1 MSEVTEGGSEVVV
14 NFYRLI
20 CREKVGG
27 SQRIPLLTKFQGGAN
42 LFINDTL
49 VRIIGAGC
57 FLSIRSSDF
66 FWLDI
71 SH

>member
-1 MSEVTEGGSEVVV
+1 MSEVAEGGSEVVV

-42 LFINDTL
+42 LFINDTS
-49 VRIIGAGC
+49 V
-57 FLSIRSSDF
+57 FLL
-66 FWLDI
+66 LDI